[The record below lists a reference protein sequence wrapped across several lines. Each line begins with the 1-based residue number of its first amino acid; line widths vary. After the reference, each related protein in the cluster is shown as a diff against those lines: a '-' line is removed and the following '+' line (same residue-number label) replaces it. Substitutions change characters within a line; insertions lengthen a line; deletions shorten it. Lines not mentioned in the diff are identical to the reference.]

1 MQPPCC
7 AACCA
12 SLADGCCSKA
22 LLHAPHAAR
31 AANAPASGGSGARST
46 RSSCPLLQ
54 EASGARHA
62 ASLLV
67 RSSRTAGQA
76 PRPSG
81 GAAAMCRRHRPRLL
95 LLAHAALAL
104 AAAMACTAAGSSNSN
119 TASNGD
125 TWAVIL
131 SSSRYWLNYRH
142 SANALAVYQAVRR
155 CVGWVPTPEGCGPA
169 LWWQQHCLLTLP
181 LLSETAAAC
190 LNLACSPTPPPLPQ
204 AGPARQP
211 HPAHAGRPAG
221 LLAAQCSPRPAVP
234 VPWRALR
241 WQQRRCCQCH
251 LCGRR
256 RQRPARQPAGWR
268 CGGGLQRQGDVCRC
282 AAARADG

>member
-46 RSSCPLLQ
+46 RSSCPFAPGGL
-54 EASGARHA
+54 
-62 ASLLV
+62 
-67 RSSRTAGQA
+67 RSTPRSCPAIHLSSDHRAPAAGQA

-104 AAAMACTAAGSSNSN
+104 AAAMACTAAGSSKSN

-169 LWWQQHCLLTLP
+169 LWWQQHCLLALP
-181 LLSETAAAC
+181 L
-190 LNLACSPTPPPLPQ
+190 
-204 AGPARQP
+204 
-211 HPAHAGRPAG
+211 
-221 LLAAQCSPRPAVP
+221 
-234 VPWRALR
+234 
-241 WQQRRCCQCH
+241 
-251 LCGRR
+251 
-256 RQRPARQPAGWR
+256 
-268 CGGGLQRQGDVCRC
+268 
-282 AAARADG
+282 